1 MARIRHLA
9 ICTDR
14 QEVLATFYRDTFGL
28 AEVFRHKGESGKTA
42 IYLSDGEINLA
53 FIPAR
58 TKVEGLDHFGFQV
71 ESVQATADNA
81 LANGAISG
89 AKAVPRD
96 GRQNEAFITDPIGQR
111 VDLSSA
117 GWHLGGGGSGR
128 IQHLAIKADD
138 PPALAQFYTS
148 TFGMF
153 EVFRRNWERGA
164 VYLSDGHVN
173 LALLPNNNHE
183 DDREPADLRGI
194 NHLGIRIDDLD
205 VAMTTAY
212 ANGAKP
218 SNRELP
224 RDGRFA
230 ETFVF
235 DPVGQR
241 IDLSQQGWKLQP

>member
-14 QEVLATFYRDTFGL
+14 QEELATFYRDTFGL
-28 AEVFRHKGESGKTA
+28 VEVFRHKGESGKTA
-42 IYLSDGEINLA
+42 VYLSDGEINLA

-71 ESVQATADNA
+71 ESVQAAADTA

-96 GRQNEAFITDPIGQR
+96 GRQNEAFIADPIGQR

-117 GWHLGGGGSGR
+117 GWHLGGGGNGR

-148 TFGMF
+148 TFGMV

-194 NHLGIRIDDLD
+194 NHLGIRINDLD
-205 VAMTTAY
+205 VSLKTAY

>member
-14 QEVLATFYRDTFGL
+14 QEELATFYRDTFGL
-28 AEVFRHKGESGKTA
+28 VEVFRHKGESGKTA
-42 IYLSDGEINLA
+42 VYLSDGEINLA

-58 TKVEGLDHFGFQV
+58 TKVE
-71 ESVQATADNA
+71 
-81 LANGAISG
+81 
-89 AKAVPRD
+89 
-96 GRQNEAFITDPIGQR
+96 
-111 VDLSSA
+111 LSSA
-117 GWHLGGGGSGR
+117 GWHLGGGGNGR

-148 TFGMF
+148 TFGMV

-194 NHLGIRIDDLD
+194 NHLGIRIDDLEI
-205 VAMTTAY
+205 AMKTAY

-241 IDLSQQGWKLQP
+241 IDLSQQGWKVQP

>member
-9 ICTDR
+9 ICTNQ
-14 QEVLATFYRDTFGL
+14 QEELAAFYRSTFGL
-28 AEVFRHKGESGKTA
+28 TEVFRHPSAESGKIG

-53 FIPAR
+53 FIPANS
-58 TKVEGLDHFGFQV
+58 KPEGLNHFGFEVDNV
-71 ESVQATADNA
+71 EAAASTA
-81 LANGAISG
+81 LANGAKQG

-96 GRQNEAFITDPIGQR
+96 GRQNEAFIADPIGQR

-117 GWHLGGGGSGR
+117 GWHLGGVGKGR
-128 IQHLAIKADD
+128 IQHLAIKTDD
-138 PPALAQFYTS
+138 PAKLAQFYTT
-148 TFGMF
+148 TFGMH

-173 LALLPNNNHE
+173 LALLPNNNGE
-183 DDREPADLRGI
+183 PEPKDRMGI
-194 NHLGIRIDDLD
+194 DHLGFRIDDLSATMD
-205 VAMTTAY
+205 AAY

-218 SNRELP
+218 SDRELP

-241 IDLSQQGWKLQP
+241 IDLSQVGWKVQA

>member
-14 QEVLATFYRDTFGL
+14 QEELAAFYRATFGL
-28 AEVFRHKGESGKTA
+28 TEVFRHPSAESGKIG
-42 IYLSDGEINLA
+42 IYLSDGEMNLA
-53 FIPAR
+53 FIPAHGK
-58 TKVEGLDHFGFQV
+58 TEGLNHFGFEVDNV
-71 ESVQATADNA
+71 EAAAAAA
-81 LANGAISG
+81 LANGALAG

-96 GRQNEAFITDPIGQR
+96 GRQNEAFIGDPIGQR

-117 GWHLGGGGSGR
+117 GWHIGGGGGKGR
-128 IQHLAIKADD
+128 IRHLAIKTDD
-138 PPALAQFYTS
+138 PSKLAEFYAQ
-148 TFGMF
+148 TFGMH

-164 VYLSDGHVN
+164 VYLSDGYVN
-173 LALLPNNNHE
+173 LAVLPNNNGE
-183 DDREPADLRGI
+183 AEPKDFMGVD
-194 NHLGIRIDDLD
+194 HFGMHIDDM
-205 VAMTTAY
+205 AATIGTAY

-218 SNRELP
+218 NDRELP

-241 IDLSQQGWKLQP
+241 VDLSQAGWKVQP

>member
-9 ICTDR
+9 IRSAR
-14 QEVLATFYRDTFGL
+14 QEELAAFYRDTFGL
-28 AEVFRHKGESGKTA
+28 VEVFRHQGAETGQMA

-53 FIPAR
+53 FIPMG
-58 TKVEGLDHFGFQV
+58 TKVEGLDHFGFEV
-71 ESVQATADNA
+71 DNVAETAGTA
-81 LANGAISG
+81 LTHGAISG
-89 AKAVPRD
+89 ANAVPRD
-96 GRQNEAFITDPIGQR
+96 GRQNEAFIADPIGQR

-117 GWHLGGGGSGR
+117 GWHLGGGGGGH
-128 IQHLAIKADD
+128 IQHLAIKTDD
-138 PPALAQFYTS
+138 PPVLAAFYTA
-148 TFGMF
+148 TFGMV

-173 LALLPNNNHE
+173 LALLPNNNNE
-183 DDREPADLRGI
+183 IEPPDLRGI
-194 NHLGIRIDDLD
+194 NHLGIRIADLPA
-205 VAMTTAY
+205 AMDKAY

-235 DPVGQR
+235 DPIGQR
-241 IDLSQQGWKLQP
+241 VDLSQQGWKLQP